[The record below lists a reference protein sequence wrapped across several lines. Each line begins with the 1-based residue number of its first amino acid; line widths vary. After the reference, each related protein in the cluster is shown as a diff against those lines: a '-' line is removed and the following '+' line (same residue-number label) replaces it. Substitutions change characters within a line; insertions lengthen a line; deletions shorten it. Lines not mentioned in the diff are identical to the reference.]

1 MASTT
6 SSNNSARWNVKVS
19 KEADRAVRT
28 LLAVRGMKK
37 GDLSKF
43 VDEAVRWRVFRVTV
57 ERARE
62 KFADIP
68 ADELD
73 ALIDEAL
80 RAARAERRADDA
92 ARR

>member
-1 MASTT
+1 MSVTT
-6 SSNNSARWNVKVS
+6 SPDNAVRWNLKVS

-28 LLAVRGMKK
+28 LLAARGMKK

-57 ERARE
+57 EQARE

-73 ALIDEAL
+73 ALIDEAV
-80 RAARAERRADDA
+80 RAARADKRADDA